1 MSSPKTAL
9 DGLRIDRSAA
19 PGTARSG
26 GGAGKWLA
34 AVFLLAAAGGGIFWW
49 RGQAATIL
57 VRTAEAR
64 EVVSGGA
71 GQAGGA
77 GKTLLNAS
85 GYVAARREATVSSKV
100 TGKVMEVLVEEG
112 MKVELGQVLAK
123 LDASNVEAGLK
134 LAEAQLDSSKKIL
147 EETGPNLAFA
157 EQERERFAKLT
168 ASNAASQSDIYR
180 AETEVR
186 ALKARMVRQT
196 ADVEV
201 AARTV
206 DQWTQQMDDMLIRAP
221 FEGMVTIKNSQP
233 GEMIS
238 PMSSGG
244 FTRTGICTLVDMGSL
259 EIDVD
264 VNESFINRVQAGQ
277 PVQATLDAYPD
288 WKIPCKVIA
297 IIPTANRQKATV
309 KVRVGFD
316 KLDPRILPEMGV
328 KVAFQSSEPAPTE
341 KTPASAPKRV
351 ILVPETAVVNP
362 EGAAVVWVV
371 KGGKAEHRA
380 VTISGTSS
388 GETTVA
394 GGLNAGEKVVIQP
407 PAGLVDGSS
416 VKEEKP

>member
-1 MSSPKTAL
+1 MSSQKTAL
-9 DGLRIDRSAA
+9 DGLRIDRSASSA
-19 PGTARSG
+19 PARSG
-26 GGAGKWLA
+26 GGAGKWVVILL
-34 AVFLLAAAGGGIFWW
+34 LLAAAGGGIFWW
-49 RGQAATIL
+49 HGQSDTIA

-71 GQAGGA
+71 AQSGGA

-123 LDASNVEAGLK
+123 LDASNVDAGLK

-157 EQERERFAKLT
+157 EEERGRFAKLT

-186 ALKARMVRQT
+186 ALKARIVRQT
-196 ADVEV
+196 ADVVV
-201 AARTV
+201 ADRTV
-206 DQWTQQMDDMLIRAP
+206 DQWKQQMDDMLIRAP
-221 FEGMVTIKNSQP
+221 FAGMVTIKNSQP

-244 FTRTGICTLVDMGSL
+244 FTRTGICTLVDMSSL

-264 VNESFINRVQAGQ
+264 VNESFIHRVVPGQ
-277 PVQATLDAYPD
+277 PVVATLDAYSD
-288 WKIPCKVIA
+288 WQIPCKVIA

-328 KVAFQSSEPAPTE
+328 KVAFQSGAEPA
-341 KTPASAPKRV
+341 KTPGTRTTPKRV
-351 ILVPETAVVNP
+351 IVVPETAVVNP

-371 KGGKAEHRA
+371 RGSKVERRA
-380 VTISGTSS
+380 VTVSGSS
-388 GETTVA
+388 NGETTVA
-394 GGLNAGEKVVIQP
+394 GGLNVGEKVVIQP
-407 PAGLVDGSS
+407 PAALVDGSS